1 MSYFDFLIVEL
12 AILGY
17 PGILYFWKIGNT
29 KMEDAKHE
37 HGKQP
42 KQ

>member
-17 PGILYFWKIGNT
+17 PGILYFWINDHT